1 MFVLKNN
8 FRRFLPIKIF
18 HILVENILPPVVFYP
33 SIIGYN
39 MGKQLEVFDVIMSIN
54 TWVHTHTTHYTGATD
69 CPCNVEFS
77 LSLEVNCFKYLAQFS
92 HQQVIWRENEQRSS
106 LSVQLNYISKPTIT
120 AVLASA
126 GQTSFTGHFRR
137 EDRNLWW
144 SPISHWRE
152 RMEKFNVELLLMPTC
167 LRPILV
173 QIFFFIKWIKVVPFV
188 PSYWQ

>member
-92 HQQVIWRENEQRSS
+92 HQQVIWRENEQRIKFEC
-106 LSVQLNYISKPTIT
+106 SVELYFQTDNYGRISKCWPDQLHWTLQEGKQKFVMISN
-120 AVLASA
+120 LPLE
-126 GQTSFTGHFRR
+126 G
-137 EDRNLWW
+137 EDGE
-144 SPISHWRE
+144 I
-152 RMEKFNVELLLMPTC
+152 
-167 LRPILV
+167 
-173 QIFFFIKWIKVVPFV
+173 
-188 PSYWQ
+188 